1 MSSCF
6 LCYSGFTLKI
16 LFCRREGS
24 RFLVE
29 CSRHSGRSF
38 DLYST
43 KIISYTSV
51 SRPVLIK
58 EGRILRCSK
67 TSLIL
72 SSSDKWSMFSNFC
85 VLAFYHREA
94 HREKSHLWCLVLS
107 QAKESASYPVEAT
120 VSGCGSWGW
129 WRWCWASGWISWSW
143 RSLAAL
149 VILWNAGNLM
159 QCTQINECTRKD
171 CVSTLWCDVGHTE
184 PAEVGWGR
192 RTLHWHGET
201 VTVPLSPCCHKQ
213 NLSLCAG
220 SGPDVLMWHSGVQ
233 PACVSAHFLISA
245 QSF

>member
-38 DLYST
+38 DLYFT

-120 VSGCGSWGW
+120 VSGCGSWGDEGDAGLVVGLADLESLLQPW
-129 WRWCWASGWISWSW
+129 WFCEMLEIWCS
-143 RSLAAL
+143 AL
-149 VILWNAGNLM
+149 
-159 QCTQINECTRKD
+159 K
-171 CVSTLWCDVGHTE
+171 
-184 PAEVGWGR
+184 
-192 RTLHWHGET
+192 
-201 VTVPLSPCCHKQ
+201 
-213 NLSLCAG
+213 
-220 SGPDVLMWHSGVQ
+220 
-233 PACVSAHFLISA
+233 
-245 QSF
+245 